1 MTKAFEVKQET
12 FFLVSHVLSFRL
24 IKQTSK
30 NVADTTFKQYNTLE
44 KFITDTE
51 TYLEPSQISMM
62 LLFSMA

>member
-12 FFLVSHVLSFRL
+12 FFLVSQVLSFRL

-44 KFITDTE
+44 NTI
-51 TYLEPSQISMM
+51 QRRI
-62 LLFSMA
+62 